1 MRRDAQVRARVAALT
16 AADRVVICTITRGE
30 ILYGLARLPEGKRRS
45 ALEAEAMSLFGQLV
59 CLAVPEAAAD
69 QYASIKWEAHIPL
82 NYVVTPRCSHSGLDL
97 SIRYPHDVSSAPMA
111 ISTEGETWDK
121 LPKRHEETAPSPSIS
136 KMNPPTF
143 G

>member
-1 MRRDAQVRARVAALT
+1 MRRRSPAIANGLASHGRPHCAKNAWWSAARLSPVRK
-16 AADRVVICTITRGE
+16 ITRRHSVG
-30 ILYGLARLPEGKRRS
+30 ARYR
-45 ALEAEAMSLFGQLV
+45 
-59 CLAVPEAAAD
+59 
-69 QYASIKWEAHIPL
+69 KWAYHIPL
-82 NYVVTPRCSHSGLDL
+82 NYVVTPRCSHSSLDL